1 MNAMPHGALDEFFLR
16 QSTFRPVAA
25 SAAFYVSF
33 FRGTPLLVQIYVIF
47 FGLPELFDYINSRTG
62 WHLPAN
68 DIPPLLFALFAFT
81 INTSAYLAETIRSAL
96 QSVDSGQMEAA
107 HAVGLTTWQGLKRIV
122 IPQALVVALPTLGNI
137 FLGLIK
143 GTSLAY
149 AVRVLEVLAKAKI
162 IAGDGYQYLE
172 TYIDAAIIYWIVS
185 FIFEKIFIILEY
197 RLNRFR
203 GEVVV

>member
-1 MNAMPHGALDEFFLR
+1 
-16 QSTFRPVAA
+16 V
-25 SAAFYVSF
+25 YISF
-33 FRGTPLLVQIYVIF
+33 VRGTPLLVQIYVIF
-47 FGLPELFDYINSRTG
+47 FGLPRFFDYFNATTG
-62 WHLPAN
+62 WHFPSE
-68 DIPPLLFALFAFT
+68 DIPPLLFALIAFT

-107 HAVGLTTWQGLKRIV
+107 HAAGLTTYQGLKRIV
-122 IPQALVVALPTLGNI
+122 IPQAFVVALPSLGNV

-172 TYIDAAIIYWIVS
+172 TYIDAAIIYWILS
-185 FIFEKIFIILEY
+185 FIFERIFFLLEN

-203 GEVVV
+203 GEVTA

>member
-1 MNAMPHGALDEFFLR
+1 
-16 QSTFRPVAA
+16 
-25 SAAFYVSF
+25 
-33 FRGTPLLVQIYVIF
+33 
-47 FGLPELFDYINSRTG
+47 
-62 WHLPAN
+62 
-68 DIPPLLFALFAFT
+68 
-81 INTSAYLAETIRSAL
+81 
-96 QSVDSGQMEAA
+96 MEAA

-185 FIFEKIFIILEY
+185 FIFERIFIILEY